1 MAKERGP
8 SCPVPGDA
16 WRVAT
21 VVLST
26 VARKKMRRE
35 KTFLPL
41 EGMRNYGSSHRALLF
56 SSVTTDSHARSMSSP
71 TSGPRMM
78 LAPQISDRG
87 WNVFQVRLIF

>member
-26 VARKKMRRE
+26 VVRKEMRRE

-41 EGMRNYGSSHRALLF
+41 AGMRNYGSSHRALLF
-56 SSVTTDSHARSMSSP
+56 GSMTIDSHARSMPSP
-71 TSGPRMM
+71 TSGPRTM
-78 LAPQISDRG
+78 LAPQISDCG
-87 WNVFQVRLIF
+87 WIAS